1 MSYRVKLNVFEGPF
15 DLLVYLIEHAEMSI
29 YDIQISEIVKQYMEH
44 VEAMQITDVN
54 VSSEFMV
61 LAAALLEIKSKM
73 LLPRAVPEEGS
84 TEVAEDPRTE
94 LVAKLLEY
102 KKFKRISEMLE
113 TCEERTAKILEKPQE
128 DLAAYTGEPDE
139 YLSLDIEKFKA
150 AFEQFLRRKKKLEE
164 IREHHR
170 RSEKQRLTQERR
182 MEDIQDFFRRDPERK
197 ADFRELIHQRDDKYD
212 VAVTF
217 SSVLE
222 MMKQRRIDAEQ
233 QYLFGDITV
242 TAAEEL
248 FSDGGDV
255 SEESAKTFAEGVSE
269 TLADGGSTSSDGA
282 GANSM
287 EETEA
292 GDFAEDDGENGSTS
306 IAETET
312 GSTGEREE

>member
-1 MSYRVKLNVFEGPF
+1 MSYRVKLNIFEGPF

-44 VEAMQITDVN
+44 VKAMQITDVN

-84 TEVAEDPRTE
+84 AEVAEDPRTQ

-113 TCEERTAKILEKPQE
+113 ACEEHTAKILEKPQE

-139 YLSLDIEKFKA
+139 YLSLDIEKFKT

-170 RSEKQRLTQERR
+170 RSEKQRLTQEHR
-182 MEDIQDFFRRDPERK
+182 MDDIQEFFRSDPKRK
-197 ADFRELIHQRDDKYD
+197 ADFRELIHKRDDKYD

-217 SSVLE
+217 ASVLE
-222 MMKQRRIDAEQ
+222 MMKQRRVDAEQ
-233 QYLFGDITV
+233 KYLFGDITV

-248 FSDGGDV
+248 F
-255 SEESAKTFAEGVSE
+255 AE
-269 TLADGGSTSSDGA
+269 DGSTEPEAAGDAGSMKTGIAGGA
-282 GANSM
+282 GDAGNTGKG
-287 EETEA
+287 EE
-292 GDFAEDDGENGSTS
+292 
-306 IAETET
+306 
-312 GSTGEREE
+312 

>member
-44 VEAMQITDVN
+44 VKAMQITDVN

-73 LLPRAVPEEGS
+73 LLPREEGCA
-84 TEVAEDPRTE
+84 EVAEDPRTQ

-113 TCEERTAKILEKPQE
+113 ACEEHTAKILEKPQE

-139 YLSLDIEKFKA
+139 YLSLDIEKFKT

-170 RSEKQRLTQERR
+170 RSEKQRLTQEHR
-182 MEDIQDFFRRDPERK
+182 MDDIQEFFRSDPKRK
-197 ADFRELIHQRDDKYD
+197 ADFRELIHKRDDKYD

-222 MMKQRRIDAEQ
+222 MMKQRRVDAEQ
-233 QYLFGDITV
+233 KYLFGDITV

-248 FSDGGDV
+248 F
-255 SEESAKTFAEGVSE
+255 AE
-269 TLADGGSTSSDGA
+269 DGSTEPEAAGDAGSMRTGIAGGA
-282 GANSM
+282 GDAGNTGKG
-287 EETEA
+287 EE
-292 GDFAEDDGENGSTS
+292 
-306 IAETET
+306 
-312 GSTGEREE
+312 

>member
-44 VEAMQITDVN
+44 VKAMQITDVN

-84 TEVAEDPRTE
+84 AEVAEDPRTQ

-113 TCEERTAKILEKPQE
+113 ACEEHTAKSWKNRRRILRHIQESRTSISASISKSSKRLSSSFCGAKKAGRDTGAPQ
-128 DLAAYTGEPDE
+128 
-139 YLSLDIEKFKA
+139 
-150 AFEQFLRRKKKLEE
+150 
-164 IREHHR
+164 
-170 RSEKQRLTQERR
+170 RSEKQRLTQEHR
-182 MEDIQDFFRRDPERK
+182 MDDIQEFFRSDPKRK
-197 ADFRELIHQRDDKYD
+197 ADFRELIHKRDDKYD

-217 SSVLE
+217 ASVLE
-222 MMKQRRIDAEQ
+222 MMKQRRVDAEQ
-233 QYLFGDITV
+233 KYLFGDITV

-248 FSDGGDV
+248 F
-255 SEESAKTFAEGVSE
+255 AE
-269 TLADGGSTSSDGA
+269 DGSTEPEAAGDAGSMRTGIAGGA
-282 GANSM
+282 GRN
-287 EETEA
+287 A
-292 GDFAEDDGENGSTS
+292 GTPEK
-306 IAETET
+306 
-312 GSTGEREE
+312 ERSKPWQERKP

>member
-44 VEAMQITDVN
+44 VKAMQITDV
-54 VSSEFMV
+54 
-61 LAAALLEIKSKM
+61 K
-73 LLPRAVPEEGS
+73 
-84 TEVAEDPRTE
+84 

-113 TCEERTAKILEKPQE
+113 ACEEHTAKILEKPQE

-139 YLSLDIEKFKA
+139 YLSLDIEKFKT

-170 RSEKQRLTQERR
+170 RSEKQRLTQEHR
-182 MEDIQDFFRRDPERK
+182 MDDIQEFFRSDPKRK
-197 ADFRELIHQRDDKYD
+197 ADFRELIHKRDDKYD

-222 MMKQRRIDAEQ
+222 MMKQRRVDAEQ
-233 QYLFGDITV
+233 KYLFGDITV

-248 FSDGGDV
+248 F
-255 SEESAKTFAEGVSE
+255 AE
-269 TLADGGSTSSDGA
+269 DGSTEPEAAGDAGSMRTGIAGGA
-282 GANSM
+282 GDAGNTGKG
-287 EETEA
+287 EE
-292 GDFAEDDGENGSTS
+292 
-306 IAETET
+306 
-312 GSTGEREE
+312 

>member
-44 VEAMQITDVN
+44 VKAMQITDVN

-84 TEVAEDPRTE
+84 AEVAEDPRTQ

-113 TCEERTAKILEKPQE
+113 ACEEHTAKILEKPQE
-128 DLAAYTGEPDE
+128 DLAAYTGEP
-139 YLSLDIEKFKA
+139 
-150 AFEQFLRRKKKLEE
+150 FLRRKKKLEE

-170 RSEKQRLTQERR
+170 RSEKQRLTQEHR
-182 MEDIQDFFRRDPERK
+182 MDDIQEFFRSDPKRK
-197 ADFRELIHQRDDKYD
+197 ADFRELIHKRDDKYD

-217 SSVLE
+217 ASVLE
-222 MMKQRRIDAEQ
+222 MMKQRRVDAEQ
-233 QYLFGDITV
+233 KYLFGDITV

-248 FSDGGDV
+248 F
-255 SEESAKTFAEGVSE
+255 AE
-269 TLADGGSTSSDGA
+269 DGSTEPEAAGDAGSMRTGIAGGA
-282 GANSM
+282 GDAGNTGKG
-287 EETEA
+287 EE
-292 GDFAEDDGENGSTS
+292 
-306 IAETET
+306 
-312 GSTGEREE
+312 